1 MPIWEAVLLGVIQGI
16 TEFLPISSTAH
27 LVVARTLLGHQH
39 SDDAFTVVIQ
49 LGTLAAVFVYFRAD
63 IARMLAGLWA
73 DIRAGRLASTP
84 DSRLGWL
91 IVLGTVPAVVVG
103 FLFKKQLKENFFHPK
118 SIAIVA
124 VVFALMMLVA
134 EWWAHR
140 RVKRG
145 LPPRDETQITWLD
158 ALWVG
163 VWQACALMPGG
174 SRSGT
179 TITGGLFAGL
189 ARSAAARFSFLLSLP
204 VILGAG
210 LKELYDEYKKL
221 GATQEG
227 EPPSLF
233 ASGDEVTALVVGTL
247 VSAVVGYFAIAFL
260 LSFLKRYSTVVF
272 VVYRLLFAALIL
284 VLLAYTDRFLTFR

>member
-1 MPIWEAVLLGVIQGI
+1 MPIWEAVLLGVIQGV

-27 LVVARTLLGHQH
+27 LLVARSLLGHAH
-39 SDDAFTVVIQ
+39 PEDAFTVVIQ
-49 LGTLAAVFVYFRAD
+49 LGTLAAVFVYFRAE
-63 IARMLAGLWA
+63 IARMLKGLIA
-73 DIRAGRLASTP
+73 DIRTRRLASTA

-103 FLFKKQLKENFFHPK
+103 FLFKKQLKATFFNPT
-118 SIAIVA
+118 SIAVVA
-124 VVFALMMLVA
+124 VVFALLMLAA

-145 LPPRDETQITWLD
+145 LPPREETGITWLD
-158 ALWVG
+158 AVWVG

-221 GATQEG
+221 AAPTAG
-227 EPPSLF
+227 EPVSLF
-233 ASGDEVTALVVGTL
+233 ASGDDVAALVVGTL
-247 VSAVVGYFAIAFL
+247 VSAAVGYAAIAFL
-260 LSFLKRYSTVVF
+260 LNFLKRYSTGVF
-272 VVYRLLFAALIL
+272 VAYRLLLAATIFGLIARG
-284 VLLAYTDRFLTFR
+284 LL

>member
-1 MPIWEAVLLGVIQGI
+1 MPIWEAVLLGAIQGI

-27 LVVARTLLGHQH
+27 LLVARALLGHPH
-39 SDDAFTVVIQ
+39 PEDAFTVVIQ
-49 LGTLAAVFVYFRAD
+49 LGTLAAVFVYFRAE
-63 IARMLAGLWA
+63 ITRMLVGLWA
-73 DIRAGRLASTP
+73 DVRARRVASTP

-91 IVLGTVPAVVVG
+91 IVLGTVPAVLVG
-103 FLFKKQLKENFFHPK
+103 FLFKKQLKETFFNAT
-118 SIAIVA
+118 SIAVVA
-124 VVFALMMLVA
+124 IVFALLMLAA
-134 EWWAHR
+134 EWWAR
-140 RVKRG
+140 RYAARG
-145 LPPRDETQITWLD
+145 QSPREEAEITWLD

-221 GATQEG
+221 NAPKPG
-227 EPPSLF
+227 EPASLF
-233 ASGDEVTALVVGTL
+233 ASGDEVAALVVGTL
-247 VSAVVGYFAIAFL
+247 VSAVVGYLAIAFL
-260 LSFLKRYSTVVF
+260 LNFLKRYSMNVF
-272 VVYRLLFAALIL
+272 VVYRLILGAAIFGLI
-284 VLLAYTDRFLTFR
+284 AADRLK